1 MSNNMF
7 AGATMYFKNKGQM
20 LTFFQ
25 RRFRL
30 FLLIICQRNKLV
42 AAIHQPQRHL
52 LGCQRIH
59 RHLFM
64 IASYR
69 TNPMLFQ

>member
-7 AGATMYFKNKGQM
+7 AGATVYFKNKGQM

-30 FLLIICQRNKLV
+30 FLLIICQRNKPV
-42 AAIHQPQRHL
+42 AAIHQP
-52 LGCQRIH
+52 
-59 RHLFM
+59 
-64 IASYR
+64 
-69 TNPMLFQ
+69 